1 MAPYATTRR
10 HATPAR
16 ACSGLSFPGD
26 PRLEARKPN
35 CGSDILAPICFGNK
49 KLIANNDAYN
59 PRLVADTR
67 GPGGDSFFGTCD
79 VEHQRSMDYELKT
92 IIMKTYAVAPT
103 WRHGYLAYT
112 L

>member
-1 MAPYATTRR
+1 M
-10 HATPAR
+10 TPTIQDLLLIR
-16 ACSGLSFPGD
+16 EV
-26 PRLEARKPN
+26 LEA
-35 CGSDILAPICFGNK
+35 
-49 KLIANNDAYN
+49 IAF
-59 PRLVADTR
+59 
-67 GPGGDSFFGTCD
+67 FFGTCD